1 MTWTDFYL
9 ICFVVGILL
18 SVLSLVLGDLHLHLH
33 LPFHFHFGHLS
44 FGAPHAPSPGAPH
57 GIGGDFPAI
66 NFGTITAFLAWFGGI
81 GYLLTRHSHLY
92 AFTALGISIL
102 GGLVGGSI
110 IFTVIGR
117 VLMRHEAN
125 MEPEDSEMVGVL
137 GRITNSIFE
146 NGTGE
151 IVYVQGGTRHSCGA
165 RSEGGSPIT
174 KGKEVVV
181 TKYEKGIAY
190 VRPWE
195 EMAEVD
201 LRSRVGETDQ

>member
-9 ICFVVGILL
+9 TCFVVGLLL
-18 SVLSLVLGDLHLHLH
+18 SVLSLILGDLHFH
-33 LPFHFHFGHLS
+33 LPFHLHLGDFDFGTPH
-44 FGAPHAPSPGAPH
+44 APHAAGALH
-57 GIGGDFPAI
+57 GAHTGLPAV

-102 GGLVGGSI
+102 GGLVGGSV
-110 IFTVIGR
+110 IFIVISK
-117 VLMRHEAN
+117 VLIRQEAN
-125 MEPEDSEMVGVL
+125 MEPEDSDMVGVL

-165 RSEGGSPIT
+165 RSESGAPIN
-174 KGKEVVV
+174 KGTEVVV
-181 TKYEKGIAY
+181 TRYEKGIAY

-195 EMAEVD
+195 EMAEED
-201 LRSRVGETDQ
+201 LGTHAAERDQ